1 MGTELHTDG
10 PVVFTALPAGR
21 ESVSLGR
28 VQVGEIGPV
37 HDPRS
42 LYPICFQLYL
52 PLIATI
58 GRWHPARDRDEAHRK
73 IRSLIN
79 DWLNAADLR
88 PNAETADA
96 ED

>member
-1 MGTELHTDG
+1 MGTELQIKG

-52 PLIATI
+52 PLIATT
-58 GRWHPARDRDEAHRK
+58 GKWQPARDRDEAHRK

-88 PNAETADA
+88 PNC
-96 ED
+96 EDSHL